1 MLTEDINKLMKDRA
15 LEEANQNIQYLEEQF
30 KSTSYAELRAMF
42 SELIQEQHKSK
53 MLAQVSDEYV
63 FKAVSVAKVPE
74 EKDKPKRSIIVI
86 LGILLGS
93 IFSTLIIMLKAFY
106 QKD

>member
-1 MLTEDINKLMKDRA
+1 MKDRA

-63 FKAVSVAKVPE
+63 FKTISEAKAPE
-74 EKDKPKRSIIVI
+74 KKHKPKRALIALFGLLLGVFAGAIIVVFYNFI
-86 LGILLGS
+86 RK
-93 IFSTLIIMLKAFY
+93 LKSA
-106 QKD
+106 